1 MKRVRSSILG
11 KSAVCALLL
20 CAVLMGSVLGL
31 HLFCYFPYYETENW
45 RESSLYYN
53 LMWAYCEDIAS
64 YYADTLAL
72 EENSRLYIDGSAQEA
87 SNSDLE
93 NGTVLKETELTYVE
107 RQNIL
112 NRMEKFEQKMAV
124 GETHFLYQ
132 VKTSDGSKILLEN
145 GKSLQERVDEVRYYT
160 FVPGNHFGAPEMP
173 YEVYRT
179 AMEQETS
186 DKRMQEYVI
195 EYGVLRNVNYNI
207 NDDFFRLRTSC
218 EQARGELS
226 CWLSSL
232 AVCVAVVA
240 VCGVYLLWSAGYK
253 AGSEEVILKWQDKL
267 WFEAYLLV
275 AGGVAVTLFVVAVL
289 LLDQMSWKIFQRV
302 TVESTPDGEMLLM
315 GAGVCACITA
325 CAGAC
330 LLILRTAVV
339 RMKGRAMA
347 RSTLM
352 CRVLNYLWKGLLWT
366 LDAVRTFLLKLPFLW
381 KTILGFGLY
390 FFGNLMLFPRAWR
403 GGMIAVLWYGLNAAV
418 LLLLCWWSLGFQRLR
433 RGSKAISAGVL
444 SHQISTNRM
453 PPDLKQHAED
463 LNNLT
468 IGLQEAVE
476 QRLRSE
482 RFKAELIT
490 NVSHDLKTP
499 LTSIINYVDLLK
511 STQQTDPKA
520 AEYIE
525 VLDRKSQRLKKLT
538 EDLVEASKA
547 STGTLKVERE
557 KLSMAQL
564 VDQALGEYEEKLQS
578 RGLSVITLLTEED
591 SSVYADGRHL
601 WRVLDNLLSNCCK
614 YAMPNTRVYLEL
626 TRGKG
631 QVVLTVKNISREPLN
646 VLPEQLMERF
656 VRGDASRST
665 EGSGLGLSIAR
676 SLTELQGGTFE
687 LAVDGDLFKAIVTM
701 PQAG

>member
-1 MKRVRSSILG
+1 MKRIRSSVLG

-31 HLFCYFPYYETENW
+31 YLFCCFPYYETENW
-45 RESSLYYN
+45 RESSRYYN

-64 YYADTLAL
+64 YYADSLAL
-72 EENSRLYIDGSAQEA
+72 EQNSRLYIDGSGEEGW
-87 SNSDLE
+87 D
-93 NGTVLKETELTYVE
+93 VLNETGLTYVD

-112 NRMEKFEQKMAV
+112 KRMEEFEQKMSPGA
-124 GETHFLYQ
+124 THFLYQ
-132 VKTSDGSKILLEN
+132 IKTSDGSKILMDN
-145 GKSLQERVDEVRYYT
+145 GKSLRERVDEVRYYT
-160 FVPGNHFGAPEMP
+160 FVPGNHFGEPEVPYQMYRTGME
-173 YEVYRT
+173 YEVT
-179 AMEQETS
+179 DQ
-186 DKRMQEYVI
+186 RMREYVI
-195 EYGVLRNVNYNI
+195 EYGVLKNVNENI
-207 NDDFFRLRTSC
+207 DDDFFKLKIACQQVR
-218 EQARGELS
+218 EELS
-226 CWLSSL
+226 YWLSGV
-232 AVCVAVVA
+232 AICVAVAA

-253 AGSEEVILKWQDKL
+253 AGSEEIILKWQDNL
-267 WFEAYLLV
+267 WFEVYLLV
-275 AGGVAVTLFVVAVL
+275 VGGVAVGLFAGALVL
-289 LLDQMSWKIFQRV
+289 LEQMSWQVFRGVNIA
-302 TVESTPDGEMLLM
+302 SSPDGEMLLM
-315 GAGVCACITA
+315 GAGVCTCITA
-325 CAGAC
+325 SAGAC
-330 LLILRTAVV
+330 MLLVRTVVV
-339 RMKGRAMA
+339 RLKGRAMA
-347 RSTLM
+347 RSTLL
-352 CRVLNYLWKGLLWT
+352 CRVLNYLWRWLRWT
-366 LDAVRTFLLKLPFLW
+366 LDIAKCFLLKLPFLW
-381 KTILGFGLY
+381 KTILAFGLY
-390 FFGNLMLFPRAWR
+390 FLGNLMLLTGAMRS
-403 GGMIAVLWYGLNAAV
+403 GVIAVLWWLLNIVA
-418 LLLLCWWSLGFQRLR
+418 LLLLCWWSLGFQRLQ
-433 RGSKAISAGVL
+433 RGSKAISAGEL

-482 RFKAELIT
+482 RFKSELIT

-520 AEYIE
+520 VEYID

-547 STGTLKVERE
+547 SAGTLKVERE
-557 KLSMAQL
+557 KLSMVQL
-564 VDQALGEYEEKLQS
+564 VDQALGEYEEKLNS
-578 RGLSVITLLTEED
+578 RGLRIITSLTEED
-591 SSVYADGRHL
+591 SSVYADGRYL

-614 YAMPNTRVYLEL
+614 YAMANTRVYLEL

-631 QVVLTVKNISREPLN
+631 KVVLTVKNISREPLN
-646 VLPEQLMERF
+646 VPPERLMERF
-656 VRGDASRST
+656 VRGDTSRST